1 MTTIPILASYAQH
14 LTTVGKS
21 AHTVKAYAHDL
32 GGFAQW
38 FTQTTGEPFDP
49 QAIGPR
55 DIAEYRSDQ
64 LTRGKKP
71 ATVNRRL
78 VALQRFYTWAQKHG
92 QATHNP
98 FEALESFR
106 IKQQQGIAPKWL
118 DEHQQMALLRAVRRG
133 KNVRDLAMIEVM
145 IKTGLRVSELVDL
158 MLSDVELA
166 ERGGKVIVR
175 EGKGGKYRE
184 VPLSK
189 EVRVAL
195 ETYLQKRQEEG
206 SGRLFLGQR
215 GPLNVPGVQYLVA
228 KYTYQV
234 QLSGVTPHTFRHT
247 FGKNLVDAGVS
258 LEQVAALLGH
268 ESLDTVMIYTKP
280 SHGDLEKAVRK
291 AAGEVIDA

>member
-1 MTTIPILASYAQH
+1 VTTIPILESYTQH

-21 AHTVKAYAHDL
+21 AHTIKAYVHDL

-38 FTQTTGEPFDP
+38 FVQTTGEPFDP

-55 DIAEYRSDQ
+55 DIGEYRGYL

-78 VALQRFYTWAQKHG
+78 IALQRFYKWAQKQG
-92 QATHNP
+92 YTTNNP
-98 FEALESFR
+98 FEALEGFR

-133 KNVRDLAMIEVM
+133 KSLRDLAIVEVM

-158 MLSDVELA
+158 MLGDVELS
-166 ERGGKVIVR
+166 ERGGRVIIR

-195 ETYLQKRQEEG
+195 ETYLQKREEDG

-228 KYTYQV
+228 KYAYQARL
-234 QLSGVTPHTFRHT
+234 QDVTPHTLRHT

-291 AAGEVIDA
+291 AAGEILD

>member
-1 MTTIPILASYAQH
+1 MIPIIETYTQH

-38 FTQTTGEPFDP
+38 FMQTTGETFDP

-55 DIAEYRSDQ
+55 DIGEYRSYL

-78 VALQRFYTWAQKHG
+78 VALQRFYQWSQKHG
-92 QATHNP
+92 HATNNP
-98 FEALESFR
+98 FEALEGFR
-106 IKQQQGIAPKWL
+106 IKQQQNIAPKWL

-133 KNVRDLAMIEVM
+133 KSIRDLAIIETLM
-145 IKTGLRVSELVDL
+145 KTGLRVSELIDL
-158 MLSDVELA
+158 TLAAVELS
-166 ERGGKVIVR
+166 ERAGRVIVR
-175 EGKGGKYRE
+175 AGKGGKYRE

-195 ETYLQKRQEEG
+195 ANYLQTREEDG
-206 SGRLFLGQR
+206 SQCLFLGQR
-215 GPLNVPGVQYLVA
+215 GPINVPGVQYLVA
-228 KYTYQV
+228 KYAYQAR
-234 QLSGVTPHTFRHT
+234 LPDVTPHTLRHT
-247 FGKNLVDAGVS
+247 FGKNLVDAGIS

-280 SHGDLEKAVRK
+280 SPGDLEKAVRK
-291 AAGEVIDA
+291 AAGELL

>member
-1 MTTIPILASYAQH
+1 MTTIPILETYTQH
-14 LTTVGKS
+14 LQTIGKS
-21 AHTVKAYAHDL
+21 AHTIKAYAHDL

-38 FTQTTGEPFDP
+38 FIQTTGEAFDP

-55 DIAEYRSDQ
+55 DIAEYRSYQ

-78 VALQRFYTWAQKHG
+78 VALQRFYKWAQKHG
-92 QATHNP
+92 QATNNP
-98 FEALESFR
+98 FETLEGFR

-133 KNVRDLAMIEVM
+133 KNVRDLAMIEMM

-158 MLSDVELA
+158 KLGDVELA
-166 ERGGKVIVR
+166 ERTGKVIVR
-175 EGKGGKYRE
+175 EGKGGKFRE

-195 ETYLQKRQEEG
+195 EIYLQKREEDG
-206 SGRLFLGQR
+206 SHRLFLGQR
-215 GPLNVPGVQYLVA
+215 GPVNVPGVQYLVA
-228 KYTYQV
+228 KYAYQARL
-234 QLSGVTPHTFRHT
+234 QDVTPHTLRHT

-291 AAGEVIDA
+291 AAGELLD

>member
-1 MTTIPILASYAQH
+1 MTLIPILETYTKH
-14 LTTVGKS
+14 LKTVGKS

-32 GGFAQW
+32 GGFAHW
-38 FTQTTGEPFDP
+38 FVQTTGEGFDP

-55 DIAEYRSDQ
+55 DISEYRSYL

-78 VALQRFYTWAQKHG
+78 VALQRFYKWAQKQG
-92 QATHNP
+92 QVTNSP
-98 FEALESFR
+98 FEALEGIR
-106 IKQQQGIAPKWL
+106 VKQQQGIAPKWL
-118 DEHQQMALLRAVRRG
+118 DDHQQMALLRAVRKG
-133 KNVRDLAMIEVM
+133 KSNRDLAIIETLM
-145 IKTGLRVSELVDL
+145 KAGLRVSELIDL
-158 MLSDVELA
+158 MLTDVELL
-166 ERGGKVIVR
+166 ERAGKVIVR

-195 ETYLQKRQEEG
+195 ELYLQQRNEDG

-228 KYTYQV
+228 KYAYQARL
-234 QLSGVTPHTFRHT
+234 QAVTPHTLRHT

-291 AAGEVIDA
+291 AAGEIL